1 MKKIILSF
9 VILFISSAINSQNLK
24 SLEAETN
31 KMYNATSKMNYDEI
45 LDFSYPKLFDIISK
59 EQMKEVLEMTF
70 SNEQFEISFLPITPN
85 FEYAPIKKIE
95 DKSLCII
102 KYNLGMSMRFNE
114 PVDEE
119 TVKIMIKA
127 LKTQGESYSDIK
139 FNKEEN
145 TFLIKGM
152 STMIAIADN
161 STDNKW
167 KFITYDKSKRQIAEM
182 LLSDSILNKL
192 GL

>member
-9 VILFISSAINSQNLK
+9 VILFISSTINSQNLK

-119 TVKIMIKA
+119 TVEIMIKA